1 MNFAPIAKWEI
12 ELIRWLQS
20 APQWLMDAMRWISEL
35 GHTPVLMSLVI
46 VVSLAA
52 RRNWGIQALQFLSL
66 SGFYMVLAKDFFQ
79 HPRPYWLEPDIVPW
93 GPSGSFGMPSGH
105 AMMAWVWYG
114 ICAKSRHSWIQISG
128 LGLVFCIGCSR
139 AFLGLHSPLQI
150 VLGWTIGYLLLRG
163 LFAADHTRSETKEKS
178 LTPWWVLGWLLPG
191 LVWGVCFYRT
201 TDTVFD
207 LASWPGLSTEVAH
220 PYTAIPTLTYRTHL
234 IYASLF
240 LSSTFWARLS
250 QRCQPNDGAN
260 ESWRNRS
267 ASATCGLA
275 FGAIG
280 YVCLKQIL
288 PPIKEAGI
296 PGWCGWGLAVNFAIG
311 WLWIGWPKTVQWIH
325 SRYCHACNS
334 GH

>member
-1 MNFAPIAKWEI
+1 MNFAPIAKWEM
-12 ELIRWLQS
+12 ELILWLQS

-52 RRNWGIQALQFLSL
+52 QRNVGIRTLQFLSL

-114 ICAKSRHSWIQISG
+114 LCAKSRNSWIQTSG

-139 AFLGLHSPLQI
+139 AFLGLHSLLQI
-150 VLGWTIGYLLLRG
+150 AVGWTIGYLLMRG
-163 LFAADHTRSETKEKS
+163 LFSANHARSETKEKS
-178 LTPWWVLGWLLPG
+178 LTPWWELGWLLPG
-191 LVWGVCFYRT
+191 WVWGVCFYRT

-207 LASWPGLSTEVAH
+207 LASWPGLSTEFAH

-234 IYASLF
+234 IYAALF
-240 LSSTFWARLS
+240 LSSSFWARLS
-250 QRCQPNDGAN
+250 QRWQPNDEAN
-260 ESWRNRS
+260 ESWRTRS
-267 ASATCGLA
+267 ASAIGGLA

-288 PPIKEAGI
+288 PPIQEAGL
-296 PGWCGWGLAVNFAIG
+296 PGWCGWGLAINFAIG
-311 WLWIGWPKTVQWIH
+311 WLWIGWPKAVQWIH
-325 SRYCHACNS
+325 SRYCHACHS

>member
-1 MNFAPIAKWEI
+1 MNFAPIAKWEM
-12 ELIRWLQS
+12 ELILWLQS
-20 APQWLMDAMRWISEL
+20 APQWLMEAMRWISEL

-52 RRNWGIQALQFLSL
+52 RRNVGIRTLQFLSL

-114 ICAKSRHSWIQISG
+114 LCAKSRNSWIQTSG
-128 LGLVFCIGCSR
+128 LALVFCIGCSR

-150 VLGWTIGYLLLRG
+150 AVGWTIGYLLMRG
-163 LFAADHTRSETKEKS
+163 LFSANHARSETKEKS
-178 LTPWWVLGWLLPG
+178 LTPWWELGWLLPG
-191 LVWGVCFYRT
+191 WVWGVCFYRT

-234 IYASLF
+234 IYAALF
-240 LSSTFWARLS
+240 LSSSFWARLS
-250 QRCQPNDGAN
+250 QRWQPNDGAN
-260 ESWRNRS
+260 ESWRTRS
-267 ASATCGLA
+267 ASAIGGLA

-288 PPIKEAGI
+288 PPIQEAGL
-296 PGWCGWGLAVNFAIG
+296 PGWCGWGLAINFAIG
-311 WLWIGWPKTVQWIH
+311 WLWIGWPKAVQWIH
-325 SRYCHACNS
+325 SRYCHACPS